1 MFTWCRF
8 PFWPIRPLF
17 GIHALWDILAVLG
30 IIFSIIMLI
39 DCLKRPA
46 SKFYHPLTHEGK
58 YDKLI
63 WAGAIALSLSFYCV
77 GAIAYFFV
85 IKRDKPEN
93 KE

>member
-1 MFTWCRF
+1 MLNWCRF

-17 GIHALWDILAVLG
+17 GIHALWDVLAVLG
-30 IIFSIIMLI
+30 VVFSIIMLI

-58 YDKLI
+58 YDKLV

>member
-85 IKRDKPEN
+85 IKRDKPEH